1 MREKTICAIWVAQ
14 DVNESPM
21 SLRQG
26 KGGVRMS
33 GISKDRILLWVV
45 GMRRA
50 LLCGVG
56 GVLICLA
63 LAATVLAGGPD
74 PADYPLRVHI
84 FKFVSQSR
92 HGRESR
98 TMSDSPNYV
107 DGQGVAD
114 LFENG
119 EPRGFM
125 FGYSCMDS
133 LRTSGGYATFPARW
147 KKKEKTLEVLLPE
160 VGKPW
165 NNVSCDLRAEMR
177 PGLAFC
183 LRNDEVA
190 EESAAVFK
198 EWMVKHQY
206 DPEKGKDDPL
216 AGDDGPMGPTEPQ

>member
-1 MREKTICAIWVAQ
+1 MVFSSAV
-14 DVNESPM
+14 M
-21 SLRQG
+21 
-26 KGGVRMS
+26 
-33 GISKDRILLWVV
+33 
-45 GMRRA
+45 
-50 LLCGVG
+50 
-56 GVLICLA
+56 
-63 LAATVLAGGPD
+63 AGGPD
-74 PADYPLRVHI
+74 PENYPLRVHI

-107 DGQGVAD
+107 DGQGLAD

-160 VGKPW
+160 AGKPW

-198 EWMVKHQY
+198 DWMVKHQY